1 MCSIRFYGYKWSKHS
16 IHSIKRR
23 REFFFYIFIHK
34 SRSIILVYLWIS
46 DNISI
51 PSLENNISVLRFA
64 TNKTFREKMRKILL
78 VFRKLFRENEKS
90 DKCENEAKSRENN
103 ASEKY
108 FHKNHRSWSCI
119 LSFWM
124 NFGKI

>member
-1 MCSIRFYGYKWSKHS
+1 MEQTFHTLIPLKEEGSFSFIYLY
-16 IHSIKRR
+16 IKV
-23 REFFFYIFIHK
+23 EA
-34 SRSIILVYLWIS
+34 LYLWIS

-90 DKCENEAKSRENN
+90 DKCENEAKFRENN
-103 ASEKY
+103 ANEKY
-108 FHKNHRSWSCI
+108 FHKNHRS
-119 LSFWM
+119 
-124 NFGKI
+124 